1 MPAATSP
8 AKRPPALTRRSQR
21 ERHPLAP
28 ALGLD
33 DEALPAVT
41 DRARRAE
48 AGRERHRPACVL
60 ELALVGEH
68 QRMAVD
74 DPGRGREEPGDP
86 RERRL
91 HRPELRRPEGPEVV
105 DPVRRCRGRDPGE
118 LPLLLGRGRD
128 DDLADPT
135 VGHPAALAVGIE
147 HLPAANAEPRLRR
160 ALRDSRCR
168 RGSPRCCASWYGC
181 RSAAPPRARS
191 PRARRGR
198 GRAPPRARPPRPRPP
213 RTRPGPSHA
222 SLPRRLSAAVS
233 RMRQTAMRVAP
244 RPSTS
249 CCAALNPPGR
259 NAFRPGDPG
268 LGSDPR
274 EPPEAA

>member
-8 AKRPPALTRRSQR
+8 AKRPAALTRRSQASVTR
-21 ERHPLAP
+21 SPPLV
-28 ALGLD
+28 GLD
-33 DEALPAVT
+33 DEALPPPST
-41 DRARRAE
+41 NGARREE

-74 DPGRGREEPGDP
+74 DPGRGREEPRDP

-105 DPVRRCRGRDPGE
+105 DPVRRCRGRDPRK
-118 LPLLLGRGRD
+118 LPLLPGRGRD
-128 DDLADPT
+128 DDLADPK

-181 RSAAPPRARS
+181 RSAAQ
-191 PRARRGR
+191 PRARRPRARHGR

-222 SLPRRLSAAVS
+222 SCPAASLPRFPACVKPRCGS
-233 RMRQTAMRVAP
+233 RHDPRHHVAP
-244 RPSTS
+244 R
-249 CCAALNPPGR
+249 
-259 NAFRPGDPG
+259 
-268 LGSDPR
+268 
-274 EPPEAA
+274 